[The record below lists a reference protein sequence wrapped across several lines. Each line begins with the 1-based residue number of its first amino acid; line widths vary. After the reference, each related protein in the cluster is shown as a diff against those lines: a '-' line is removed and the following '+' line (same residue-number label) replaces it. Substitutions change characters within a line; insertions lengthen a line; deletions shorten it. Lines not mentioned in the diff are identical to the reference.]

1 MQGTAELNQAD
12 PVVGFVDQSH
22 PSFAAADI
30 LSDRSDELVAAIRA
44 ACLKNG
50 FFCIEP
56 AAQQSS
62 SIPAALRRMR
72 EFLAI
77 DDQDPRKQNVR
88 QDDSRRGWRP
98 RYTEPA
104 YQPGTVASLE
114 AFDFGVSELCD
125 NQFWPAVSGFR
136 EASTACWNKYLQLA
150 DGALELLALAAG
162 LESDFFASRCKSR
175 MLNSMRLLHYAGDL
189 PATAA
194 NNVGIA
200 AHTDF
205 ECITL
210 LYQSA
215 PGLELRDVNGDWL
228 DAAGSGERIVVML
241 DDMLERWTNGYFKAT
256 GHRVRETDEQRF
268 SIVLFVAV
276 NEDLTIAPLQQF
288 VSDEKPAR
296 YQPVTQAQHLEDEV
310 RRAQENS
317 DDLTG

>member
-12 PVVGFVDQSH
+12 PVVGFVDQSY
-22 PSFAAADI
+22 PTFAAADI
-30 LSDRSDELVAAIRA
+30 LGNRSDELVAAIRA
-44 ACLKNG
+44 ACLETG

-62 SIPAALRRMR
+62 GIPTALQRMQD
-72 EFLAI
+72 FFAI
-77 DDQDPRKQNVR
+77 DDQDPCKQNVR

-114 AFDFGVSELCD
+114 AFDFGVDELND
-125 NQFWPAVSGFR
+125 SQFWPAVNGFR
-136 EASTACWNKYLQLA
+136 EASSACWNEYVQLA

-162 LESDFFASRCKSR
+162 LEPGFFASRCDSR
-175 MLNSMRLLHYAGDL
+175 SLNSMRLLHYAGDL
-189 PATAA
+189 PATDA

-228 DAAGSGERIVVML
+228 DAAGSGDRIVVML

-256 GHRVRETDEQRF
+256 GHRVRETDQQRF
-268 SIVLFVAV
+268 SIVLFVAA
-276 NEDLTIAPLQQF
+276 NEDETIAPLAQF
-288 VSDEKPAR
+288 VSDDTPAR
-296 YQPVTQAQHLEDEV
+296 YQPVTQAQHLADEI
-310 RRAQENS
+310 RRAQKNS
-317 DDLTG
+317 DELVG